1 MSRCSHGEQ
10 SRVGAVLEEGVSLTM
25 TLKRLYRGY
34 RVASYRG
41 SSALQRGDGGT
52 DGRGGSD
59 RGVAPQ
65 LTRPWIGRSRR
76 AHLAGQ

>member
-34 RVASYRG
+34 RGASYRG
-41 SSALQRGDGGT
+41 SCALQRGDGGT
-52 DGRGGSD
+52 DASSKMD
-59 RGVAPQ
+59 GVGAIVAW
-65 LTRPWIGRSRR
+65 RRS
-76 AHLAGQ
+76 